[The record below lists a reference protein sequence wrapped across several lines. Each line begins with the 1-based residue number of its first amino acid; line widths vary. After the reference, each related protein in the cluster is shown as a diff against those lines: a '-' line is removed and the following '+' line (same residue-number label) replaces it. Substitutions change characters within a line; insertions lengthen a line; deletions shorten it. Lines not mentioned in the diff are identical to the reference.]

1 MIKELSLFLENNP
14 GELAKLIKLFSENEI
29 EIHAISVAETADYGL
44 IMLLVNNPD
53 RCVDLL
59 EENGYSFNANEVL
72 AVKLSYEANKLF
84 DIANILGKNDVN
96 IEYLYSTILRDET
109 IMIVRVSDN
118 SKAESV
124 LKDKEFELLEPSD
137 L

>member
-1 MIKELSLFLENNP
+1 MIKELSLFLPNNP
-14 GELAKLIKLFSENEI
+14 GELAKLIKLFSKNNV

-44 IMLLVNNPD
+44 IMLLVSEPD

-59 EENGYSFNANEVL
+59 EENGYSFNANDVL
-72 AVKLSYEANKLF
+72 AVRLTYETNKLF

-109 IMIVRVSDN
+109 IMIVRVDDN
-118 SKAESV
+118 IKAENV
-124 LKDKEFELLEPSD
+124 LKEKNFKLLNQSD